1 MLSWRSRCPVATAGC
16 RDDLDDALGP
26 TRRSRGGER
35 VKAPKAKKLT
45 GRQRAELS
53 ALEALPNDQ
62 IDTSDIPEVRD
73 WSDAKRGLFHRP
85 VKRRTTTGVLGES

>member
-1 MLSWRSRCPVATAGC
+1 M
-16 RDDLDDALGP
+16 
-26 TRRSRGGER
+26 
-35 VKAPKAKKLT
+35 KAPKAKKLT